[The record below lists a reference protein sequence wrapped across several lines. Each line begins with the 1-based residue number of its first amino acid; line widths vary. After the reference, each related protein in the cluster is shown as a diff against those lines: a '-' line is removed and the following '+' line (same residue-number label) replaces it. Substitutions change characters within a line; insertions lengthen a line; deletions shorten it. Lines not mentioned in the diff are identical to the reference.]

1 MPIGPDG
8 KCLEEAF
15 TSYKVSV
22 SHVKTFGCITYAN
35 ILKEVQGKLK
45 PITRKTI
52 FIGYLPTSKQ
62 YKLYNPVTREVIVST
77 ASRFIKDE
85 F

>member
-15 TSYKVSV
+15 IGYKVSV
-22 SHVKTFGCITYAN
+22 SYARTFNYIAYAD

-45 PITRKTI
+45 PIARKTI
-52 FIGYLPTSKQ
+52 FISYLLTLK
-62 YKLYNPVTREVIVST
+62 
-77 ASRFIKDE
+77 
-85 F
+85 